1 MGTWDAVGGALRW
14 MWLGRRAR
22 QASQSR
28 GWEQGQSMVE
38 YALILVLVTLVVIS
52 VLVLFGSQISSE
64 FQNIANN
71 L

>member
-14 MWLGRRAR
+14 MWLGRRAQ